1 MKRTWSFKQVQ
12 GILWA
17 VMIVALAAI
26 MTILSTIFYRN
37 SRQEY
42 LHTVNSMA
50 ENYASDFD
58 RDIGSLKKLVDS
70 IYINDGSFYRLLRP
84 GASEFEWFGA
94 TYHLQNTLESAAGS
108 LDFMGGLFVYD
119 AEKHSMRSRYSSY
132 PAAAE
137 TGELNQALRDALC
150 AFPDKKRNIQIYF
163 QCRSEDYYI
172 YGWRTRNIYL
182 GYIINLSRYNYEK
195 LESTQGL
202 AFVQNGTL
210 LTHTPDISFD
220 CSEAANCW
228 ESQDATIEKD
238 GIAYS
243 AKPISLPDMQMVFFQ
258 KSGVRTSLW
267 KQTDFWFFLLLSAMV
282 IVAVMYSFNR
292 LIQWSMFTP
301 VMHLAKRLQAM
312 KEGEDK
318 QQDSAQPSRVHI
330 AEIDRINE
338 QMNAMLDEIHS
349 LQDRQ
354 YQEKMRADHAQLQ
367 YYQLQ
372 INPHFY
378 LNCMNTVS
386 TLIEDGRT
394 AEARDLIYAL
404 SSHFRYVFRDRKT
417 LVPLAEEMKEV
428 RDYCNIYTIKGG
440 FPILLEGKVS
450 AEAEK
455 TGVPIL
461 AIETFVE
468 NSIKHVKKNGFIL
481 RIIVQAECVQ
491 NEEGKNLTR
500 IRISDN
506 GAGYP
511 ENVLADLNREVTD
524 FAYSSQ
530 HVGIDNVR
538 YRLSLLYGD
547 RANIYFY
554 NAPFGGAVTEMTVPG
569 AEYESSDY

>member
-119 AEKHSMRSRYSSY
+119 AGKHSMRSRYSSY

-137 TGELNQALRDALC
+137 TVELNQALRDALC
-150 AFPDKKRNIQIYF
+150 AFPDKKRNIQICF

-195 LESTQGL
+195 LERTQGL

-243 AKPISLPDMQMVFFQ
+243 AKPISIPDMQMVFFQ
-258 KSGVRTSLW
+258 KSGVRMSLW
-267 KQTDFWFFLLLSAMV
+267 KQTDFWVFLFLTVMV

-301 VMHLAKRLQAM
+301 VMHLAKRLQTM
-312 KEGEDK
+312 KD
-318 QQDSAQPSRVHI
+318 
-330 AEIDRINE
+330 
-338 QMNAMLDEIHS
+338 
-349 LQDRQ
+349 
-354 YQEKMRADHAQLQ
+354 
-367 YYQLQ
+367 
-372 INPHFY
+372 PHFY

-491 NEEGKNLTR
+491 DEEGKNLTR

-547 RANIYFY
+547 RAKIYFY
-554 NAPFGGAVTEMTVPG
+554 NAPFGGAVTEMTLPET
-569 AEYESSDY
+569 EYESSDC

>member
-1 MKRTWSFKQVQ
+1 
-12 GILWA
+12 
-17 VMIVALAAI
+17 MIVALAAI
-26 MTILSTIFYRN
+26 MTILSMIFYRN

-42 LHTVNSMA
+42 LHTVHSLT
-50 ENYASDFD
+50 ENYSSDFD
-58 RDIGSLKKLVDS
+58 QDAESLKKAVDS
-70 IYINDGSFYRLLRP
+70 IYISNASYHRLLRP
-84 GASEFEWFGA
+84 GLSEFEWIGA
-94 TYHLQNTLESAAGS
+94 AYHLQNTLESAASS
-108 LDFMGGLFVYD
+108 LDFMGGFFVYD
-119 AEKHSMRSRYSSY
+119 AVRDSMRSQFSAY
-132 PAAAE
+132 PAAVQDWKLNRAIRR
-137 TGELNQALRDALC
+137 ELQGLADGKENIKEFFLC
-150 AFPDKKRNIQIYF
+150 GQ
-163 QCRSEDYYI
+163 EGYYL
-172 YGWRTRNIYL
+172 YGWHVHNITI
-182 GYIINLSRYNYEK
+182 GCIVNLSRYNQEK
-195 LESTQGL
+195 LDATQGL
-202 AFVQNGTL
+202 AFVHDSTMIA
-210 LTHTPDISFD
+210 HTPGMGLD
-220 CSEAANCW
+220 EAAAAKCA
-228 ESQDATIEKD
+228 ESAGGTIETG
-238 GIAYS
+238 GITYS

-258 KSGVRTSLW
+258 QSDGRTRLW
-267 KQTDFWFFLLLSAMV
+267 KQTDFWISLFLTAIV
-282 IVAVMYSFNR
+282 IVTMMYSFNR

-301 VMHLAKRLQAM
+301 VMHLVRRLQAM
-312 KEGEDK
+312 KEGETRR
-318 QQDSAQPSRVHI
+318 QDSAQPSRIRI

-338 QMNAMLDEIHS
+338 QMNALLDEIHG

-394 AEARDLIYAL
+394 DEARDLIYAL

-455 TGVPIL
+455 AGVPVL

-481 RIIVQAECVQ
+481 RIMVQAECVQ
-491 NEEGKNLTR
+491 DEEGQNLTR

-506 GAGYP
+506 GTGYP

-547 RANIYFY
+547 RAKIYFY

-569 AEYESSDY
+569 TEYESSDY

>member
-1 MKRTWSFKQVQ
+1 
-12 GILWA
+12 
-17 VMIVALAAI
+17 MIVALAAI

-42 LHTVNSMA
+42 LHTSLT
-50 ENYASDFD
+50 ENYSSDFD
-58 RDIGSLKKLVDS
+58 QDAESLKKAVDS
-70 IYINDGSFYRLLRP
+70 IYISNASYHRLLRP
-84 GASEFEWFGA
+84 GLSEFEWIGA
-94 TYHLQNTLESAAGS
+94 AYHLQNTLESAARS
-108 LDFMGGLFVYD
+108 LDFMGGFFVYD
-119 AEKHSMRSRYSSY
+119 AGRDSMRSEYSAY
-132 PAAAE
+132 PAAAQDWQLNQ
-137 TGELNQALRDALC
+137 TLRGELTGLTGRKENIKDYFLC
-150 AFPDKKRNIQIYF
+150 GQ
-163 QCRSEDYYI
+163 EGYYL
-172 YGWRTRNIYL
+172 YGWHAQNITI
-182 GYIINLSRYNYEK
+182 GCIVNLSRYNQEK
-195 LESTQGL
+195 LDTTQGL
-202 AFVQNGTL
+202 AFVRDGQMFA
-210 LTHTPDISFD
+210 HTPGIDLDETAAAQCVEKADGAIEAGDI
-220 CSEAANCW
+220 
-228 ESQDATIEKD
+228 T
-238 GIAYS
+238 YS
-243 AKPISLPDMQMVFFQ
+243 AKPISLPDIQLVFFQ
-258 KSGVRTSLW
+258 QSDGRARLW
-267 KQTDFWFFLLLSAMV
+267 KQTDFWVFLLLSAMV

-301 VMHLAKRLQAM
+301 VMHLAKRLQTM
-312 KEGEDK
+312 KTMKAGEDK
-318 QQDSAQPSRVHI
+318 QQDSAQPSRIHI

-491 NEEGKNLTR
+491 DEEGKNLTR

-547 RANIYFY
+547 RAKIYFY
-554 NAPFGGAVTEMTVPG
+554 NAPFGGAVTEMTLPET
-569 AEYESSDY
+569 EYESSDC